1 MFTCSIISCSNDNS
15 HFFRILFRVSEYW
28 TPASMQSARR
38 SEKLE
43 NRKNTPP
50 LPSNYPYAS
59 RSLFF
64 EFFALCVEK
73 EKGCKQT
80 KTKSSWA
87 FQGYTRTI
95 LDTSTRKKKEKN
107 LQTNL
112 PTSPLNRRANIKLPI
127 HLSFPM
133 LLCRIDET
141 KRLHL
146 RKTPK
151 LKNYGLHRA

>member
-43 NRKNTPP
+43 NRKNTSP

-95 LDTSTRKKKEKN
+95 LDTSTRKKKGEKF
-107 LQTNL
+107 TNKF
-112 PTSPLNRRANIKLPI
+112 TNEPLKSASKHKAAN
-127 HLSFPM
+127 
-133 LLCRIDET
+133 
-141 KRLHL
+141 
-146 RKTPK
+146 TPVFS
-151 LKNYGLHRA
+151 HAFMPH